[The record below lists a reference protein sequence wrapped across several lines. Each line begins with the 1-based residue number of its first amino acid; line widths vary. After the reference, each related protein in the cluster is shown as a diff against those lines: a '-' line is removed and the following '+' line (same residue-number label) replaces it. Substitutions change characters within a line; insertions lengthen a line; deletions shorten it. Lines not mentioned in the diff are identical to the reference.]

1 MAVTTFAAID
11 VGSYDL
17 QLAIYQISQK
27 NRIACLDHVRK
38 TVAAGTDTY
47 SEGKISYQMIDEMCG
62 ILRDFIGIIH
72 EYQVKDYRA
81 YATSALREAENSQLV
96 LDQIRVRTGIQVR
109 ILSNSEQRFLC
120 YKAIAIKENE
130 FQKIIK
136 KGTAIVDVGS
146 GSTQLSLFDKDAL
159 VTTQYLQLGAVR
171 IREILGHL
179 DHDDYETRTLIQEL
193 VDNDIDTFRKMFLK
207 DREIRNLIATGICA
221 LYLNR
226 MKGMGNGAEN
236 NVENSADKVT
246 AGEFMD
252 FYSRIELM
260 DYEQIALDM
269 DIPVE
274 HAYLMKPSAMIYKK
288 MIEVTGAELLW
299 IPGVNLCDGI
309 VAEYGEE
316 KRLIR
321 FPHDFTEDILVA
333 ARNISKRYMGNKKHN
348 QSLEKLVLNIFDSM
362 KKYHGLGRRERLL
375 LQLSAILHDCGK
387 YISMRDPAES
397 SYHIVMATE
406 IIGISHREREIVAYI
421 VKYNTGRYEYEK
433 IMNEVRNQETSIIIA
448 KLVAIMRVANAMDRS
463 HKQKFDNV
471 KITLKNQKLII
482 TTDSAEDIALEQALF
497 VKKADFFE
505 EVYGIRPVLKR
516 RKGV

>member
-17 QLAIYQISQK
+17 QLAIYQISPK
-27 NRIACLDHVRK
+27 NGIQCLNHVRK
-38 TVAAGTDTY
+38 TVGAGTDTY
-47 SEGKISYQMIDEMCG
+47 AEGKISYPLIDAMCG
-62 ILRDFIGIIH
+62 ILLDFTEIMN

-96 LDQIRVRTGIQVR
+96 LDQIKVRTGIPVK

-179 DHDDYETRTLIQEL
+179 DHDDYDTRTLIQEL

-207 DREIRNLIATGICA
+207 DREIKNIIATGICA

-226 MKGMGNGAEN
+226 VSGQEQP
-236 NVENSADKVT
+236 ADKIT
-246 AGEFMD
+246 AQEFMD
-252 FYSRIELM
+252 FYARIERM

-269 DIPVE
+269 DIPIE
-274 HAYLMKPSAMIYKK
+274 HAYLMKPSAMVYRK

-309 VAEYGEE
+309 VAEYGEQ
-316 KRLIR
+316 KRLVR
-321 FPHDFTEDILVA
+321 FTHDFTEDILVA

-362 KKYHGLGRRERLL
+362 KKYHGLGKRERLL

-387 YISMRDPAES
+387 YISMREPAES

-406 IIGISHREREIVAYI
+406 IIGISHSEREIVAYI

-433 IMNEVRNQETSIIIA
+433 IMNEVRNQETSIMIA
-448 KLVAIMRVANAMDRS
+448 KLVAIMRVGNAMDRS

-471 KITLKNQKLII
+471 KIVLKDQKLVI
-482 TTDSAEDIALEQALF
+482 TTDTAEDISLEQGLF
-497 VKKADFFE
+497 EKKADFFE